1 MKKYL
6 VVGNPIEH
14 SLSPKLQNYWINSN
28 NIEAIYGK
36 LQAYDN
42 DLKELCNN
50 IKNGQLD
57 GINITVPFKKKII
70 PYLDVLSGH
79 ALRTQSVNTVC
90 LNNGNVTG
98 YNTDIDGFE
107 LSLKKLDYDVSN
119 KKIIILGA
127 GGVVPSII
135 YALKK
140 MNVTHIYLSNRT
152 KEKAQIL
159 KNLFDGLT
167 ILNRTND
174 YIVIIIL
181 SLLLWSIY
189 FIETIVL
196 INACGLE
203 LGILDAGIILFL
215 GSIAIGIPALPG
227 SAGTYDA
234 GIKYSLMIVFSIAS
248 EKALNYAIV
257 SHAVAYFPLTIIG
270 FFYFLIG
277 NVKLNELKQ
286 IETVK

>member
-14 SLSPKLQNYWINSN
+14 SLSPKLQNYWLNFN
-28 NIEAIYGK
+28 NIKAIYGK
-36 LQAYDN
+36 LQAYDD
-42 DLKELCNN
+42 DLKELCNS
-50 IKNGQLD
+50 IRNGQLN

-70 PYLDVLSGH
+70 PHLDVLSGH

-90 LNNGNVTG
+90 LKNGNVTG

-140 MNVTHIYLSNRT
+140 MNAPQIYLSNRT

-159 KNLFDGLT
+159 KKLFDELEVINWGMLPDFDMIINATSLGLKE
-167 ILNRTND
+167 ND
-174 YIVIIIL
+174 KFEIDFSKAGNNKLFFDVIYNPFKTDF
-181 SLLLWSIY
+181 SQAGKKQGNV
-189 FIETIVL
+189 IET
-196 INACGLE
+196 GLNMF
-203 LGILDAGIILFL
+203 IFQAQK
-215 GSIAIGIPALPG
+215 A
-227 SAGTYDA
+227 
-234 GIKYSLMIVFSIAS
+234 FSIWHNI
-248 EKALNYAIV
+248 EPKIDQKLIK
-257 SHAVAYFPLTIIG
+257 
-270 FFYFLIG
+270 FL
-277 NVKLNELKQ
+277 ES
-286 IETVK
+286 

>member
-36 LQAYDN
+36 LQAHDD

-50 IKNGQLD
+50 IKSGQLN
-57 GINITVPFKKKII
+57 GLNITVPFKKKII
-70 PYLDVLSGH
+70 PHLEVLSGH

-90 LNNGNVTG
+90 LINGNVTG

-107 LSLKKLDYDVSN
+107 LSIKKLNYDVSN
-119 KKIIILGA
+119 KKIVILGA

-140 MNVTHIYLSNRT
+140 MDAQEIYLSNRT

-159 KNLFDGLT
+159 KKLFEG
-167 ILNRTND
+167 IE
-174 YIVIIIL
+174 IIDWG
-181 SLLLWSIY
+181 SLPTFDMI
-189 FIETIVL
+189 
-196 INACGLE
+196 INATSLGLKE
-203 LGILDAGIILFL
+203 NDKFGIDFSKVGKNKLFFDVIYNPFNTDFSEAGNKQGNIIENGLNMFLFQ
-215 GSIAIGIPALPG
+215 AQKA
-227 SAGTYDA
+227 
-234 GIKYSLMIVFSIAS
+234 FSIWHNF
-248 EKALNYAIV
+248 EPKIDQELIK
-257 SHAVAYFPLTIIG
+257 
-270 FFYFLIG
+270 FLEG
-277 NVKLNELKQ
+277 
-286 IETVK
+286 

>member
-36 LQAYDN
+36 LQAHDD

-50 IKNGQLD
+50 IKSGQLN
-57 GINITVPFKKKII
+57 GLNITVPFKKKII
-70 PYLDVLSGH
+70 PHLEVLSGH

-90 LNNGNVTG
+90 LINGNVTG

-107 LSLKKLDYDVSN
+107 LSIKKLNYDVSN
-119 KKIIILGA
+119 KKIVILGA

-140 MNVTHIYLSNRT
+140 MDAQEIYLSNRT

-159 KNLFDGLT
+159 KKLFEG
-167 ILNRTND
+167 IE
-174 YIVIIIL
+174 IIDWG
-181 SLLLWSIY
+181 SLPTFDMI
-189 FIETIVL
+189 
-196 INACGLE
+196 INATSLGLKE
-203 LGILDAGIILFL
+203 NDKFGIDFSKVGKNKLFFDVIYNPFNTDFSEAGNKQGNIIENGLNMFLFQ
-215 GSIAIGIPALPG
+215 AQKA
-227 SAGTYDA
+227 
-234 GIKYSLMIVFSIAS
+234 FSIWHNF
-248 EKALNYAIV
+248 EPKIDQEV
-257 SHAVAYFPLTIIG
+257 I
-270 FFYFLIG
+270 
-277 NVKLNELKQ
+277 KLLEG
-286 IETVK
+286 

>member
-6 VVGNPIEH
+6 VIGNPIEH
-14 SLSPKLQNYWINSN
+14 SLSPKLQNYWLNSN

-42 DLKELCNN
+42 DLKDLCNN

-70 PYLDVLSGH
+70 PHLDVLSGH

-90 LNNGNVTG
+90 LNNGNLTG

-107 LSLKKLDYDVSN
+107 LSLKKLNYDVSN

-140 MNVTHIYLSNRT
+140 MNATHIYLSNRT

-159 KNLFDGLT
+159 KNLFDGLEIVDWG
-167 ILNRTND
+167 ILPQFD
-174 YIVIIIL
+174 MI
-181 SLLLWSIY
+181 
-189 FIETIVL
+189 
-196 INACGLE
+196 INATSLGLKE
-203 LGILDAGIILFL
+203 NDKFEINFSKVGNNKLFFDVIYNPFKTEFSQAGNKPGNIIENGLNMFLFQ
-215 GSIAIGIPALPG
+215 AQKA
-227 SAGTYDA
+227 
-234 GIKYSLMIVFSIAS
+234 FSIWHNI
-248 EKALNYAIV
+248 EPKINQE
-257 SHAVAYFPLTIIG
+257 
-270 FFYFLIG
+270 LIEY
-277 NVKLNELKQ
+277 LES
-286 IETVK
+286 

>member
-36 LQAYDN
+36 LQAHDD

-50 IKNGQLD
+50 IKSGQLN
-57 GINITVPFKKKII
+57 GLNITVPFKKKII
-70 PYLDVLSGH
+70 PHLEVLSGH

-90 LNNGNVTG
+90 LINGNVTG

-107 LSLKKLDYDVSN
+107 LSIKKLNYDVSN
-119 KKIIILGA
+119 KKIVILGA

-140 MNVTHIYLSNRT
+140 MDAQEIYLSNRT

-159 KNLFDGLT
+159 KKLFEGIEIIDWGSLPTFDMIINATSLGLT
-167 ILNRTND
+167 ENDKFGIDFSKVGKNKLFFDVIYNPFNTDFSEAGNKQGNIIENGLNM
-174 YIVIIIL
+174 
-181 SLLLWSIY
+181 
-189 FIETIVL
+189 F
-196 INACGLE
+196 
-203 LGILDAGIILFL
+203 LFQ
-215 GSIAIGIPALPG
+215 AQKA
-227 SAGTYDA
+227 
-234 GIKYSLMIVFSIAS
+234 FSIWHNF
-248 EKALNYAIV
+248 EPKIDQEV
-257 SHAVAYFPLTIIG
+257 IK
-270 FFYFLIG
+270 FLEG
-277 NVKLNELKQ
+277 
-286 IETVK
+286 

>member
-36 LQAYDN
+36 LQAHDD

-50 IKNGQLD
+50 IKSGQLN
-57 GINITVPFKKKII
+57 GLNITVPFKKKII
-70 PYLDVLSGH
+70 PHLEVLSGH

-90 LNNGNVTG
+90 LINGNVTG

-107 LSLKKLDYDVSN
+107 LSIKKLNYDVSN
-119 KKIIILGA
+119 KKIVILGA

-140 MNVTHIYLSNRT
+140 MDAQEIYLSNRT

-159 KNLFDGLT
+159 KKLFEG
-167 ILNRTND
+167 IE
-174 YIVIIIL
+174 IIDWG
-181 SLLLWSIY
+181 SLPTFDMI
-189 FIETIVL
+189 
-196 INACGLE
+196 INATSLGLKE
-203 LGILDAGIILFL
+203 NDKFGIDFSKAGKNKLFFDVIYNPFNTDFSDAGNKQGNIIENGLNMFLFQ
-215 GSIAIGIPALPG
+215 AQKA
-227 SAGTYDA
+227 
-234 GIKYSLMIVFSIAS
+234 FSIWHNV
-248 EKALNYAIV
+248 EPEINQDVIK
-257 SHAVAYFPLTIIG
+257 
-270 FFYFLIG
+270 FLKS
-277 NVKLNELKQ
+277 NNQ
-286 IETVK
+286 

>member
-6 VVGNPIEH
+6 VIGNPIEH
-14 SLSPKLQNYWINSN
+14 SLSPKLQNYWLNSN

-70 PYLDVLSGH
+70 PHLDVLSGH

-90 LNNGNVTG
+90 LNNGNITG

-107 LSLKKLDYDVSN
+107 LSLKKLNYDVSN

-140 MNVTHIYLSNRT
+140 MNATHIYLSNRT

-159 KNLFDGLT
+159 KNLFDGLEIVDWG
-167 ILNRTND
+167 ILPQFD
-174 YIVIIIL
+174 MI
-181 SLLLWSIY
+181 
-189 FIETIVL
+189 
-196 INACGLE
+196 INATSLGLKE
-203 LGILDAGIILFL
+203 SDKFEINFSKVGNNKLFFDVIYNPFKTEFSQAGNKPGNIIENGLNMFLFQ
-215 GSIAIGIPALPG
+215 AQKA
-227 SAGTYDA
+227 
-234 GIKYSLMIVFSIAS
+234 FSIWHNI
-248 EKALNYAIV
+248 EPKINQE
-257 SHAVAYFPLTIIG
+257 
-270 FFYFLIG
+270 LIEY
-277 NVKLNELKQ
+277 LES
-286 IETVK
+286 